1 MSKTDRSWSLNL
13 KPVYEDY
20 EPYFD
25 GVVHHHYMSTL
36 RYVRVA
42 VKSGSREVIV
52 FHAVQPAPPG
62 PDEEENHVYTVRRM
76 ADPYNNPL
84 DLDLNP
90 FNQLLADAEL
100 GRRVREAGLEL
111 KK

>member
-1 MSKTDRSWSLNL
+1 VKTNRSWSLDL
-13 KPVYEDY
+13 KPVYDDP

-25 GVVHHHYMSTL
+25 GVFHHHYASTL
-36 RYVRVA
+36 RHVRVA

-52 FHAVQPAPPG
+52 FHAVQPAPPS
-62 PDEEENHVYTVRRM
+62 PDYEENYVYTTRRM
-76 ADPYNNPL
+76 ADPDDNPL

-111 KK
+111 KE